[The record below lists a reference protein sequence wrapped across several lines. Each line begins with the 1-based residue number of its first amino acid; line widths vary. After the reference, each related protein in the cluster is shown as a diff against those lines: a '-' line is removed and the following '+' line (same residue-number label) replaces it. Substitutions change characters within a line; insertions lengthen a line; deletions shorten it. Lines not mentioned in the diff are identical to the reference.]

1 MKAALLQ
8 VNSLDCPHCT
18 WTSHSLFKTFRCS
31 HKQEERKFWGFTTHL
46 SYNNL
51 VRCVELVNMNEAFW
65 MLKTTSSF
73 PCLEELDLRTSL
85 CVEVGQWGNVV
96 INGDF
101 LFCFLVLLKWSYFVG
116 HFPGLVREWIV
127 SYDDQGNLIHPY
139 LIPSIV
145 RFEKTRN
152 SVSRLST
159 FFIFI
164 ISALSELSYPYGPNL
179 GQFHYQPLSP
189 ADLYGGRAEPLRW
202 DESFDWDS
210 FLLVQVELLRR
221 RLPCSP
227 EWRSN

>member
-1 MKAALLQ
+1 
-8 VNSLDCPHCT
+8 
-18 WTSHSLFKTFRCS
+18 
-31 HKQEERKFWGFTTHL
+31 
-46 SYNNL
+46 
-51 VRCVELVNMNEAFW
+51 MNEAFW

-96 INGDF
+96 INGLDF

-116 HFPGLVREWIV
+116 HFPGLVRFGNESWATTIK
-127 SYDDQGNLIHPY
+127 DGNLIHPY

-145 RFEKTRN
+145 RDSKLCFTALHFLYLN
-152 SVSRLST
+152 HFCPFWIILSLY
-159 FFIFI
+159 I
-164 ISALSELSYPYGPNL
+164 GPNL
-179 GQFHYQPLSP
+179 GQFNYQPLSP

-210 FLLVQVELLRR
+210 FLLGQVELIRR
-221 RLPCSP
+221 ILPCSP